1 MYLWKIERDKVLVTA
16 DNPHELYLQL
26 PQRDRGLCVLA
37 NLGSHV
43 LREIFRYQNARDKK
57 KDSLITQKKKR

>member
-1 MYLWKIERDKVLVTA
+1 MLVTA
-16 DNPHELYLQL
+16 DDPHELYLQL

-43 LREIFRYQNARDKK
+43 LREIFSLQYVKDKN
-57 KDSLITQKKKR
+57 KDSLITKEKKR